1 MYEAFLEAPWK
12 ARLAAICFVL
22 AKLMFVATAVA
33 MLISNTATIIA
44 LSIYSSLIL
53 ASIVLCVVE
62 GFSKRK
68 KTYKE
73 LEEEVE
79 LLRVALGGCGM
90 EKKS

>member
-1 MYEAFLEAPWK
+1 MYKAFLEAPWN

-53 ASIVLCVVE
+53 ASIVLCLME
-62 GFSKRK
+62 GLSKRK

-73 LEEEVE
+73 LEEEIE
-79 LLRVALGGCGM
+79 MLKTALGGCGM
-90 EKKS
+90 KENT

>member
-44 LSIYSSLIL
+44 LSIYSCLIL
-53 ASIVLCVVE
+53 ASIVLCLIE

>member
-53 ASIVLCVVE
+53 ASIVLCLVE

>member
-1 MYEAFLEAPWK
+1 MYKAFLEAPWK

-53 ASIVLCVVE
+53 ASIVLCLME
-62 GFSKRK
+62 GLSKRK

-73 LEEEVE
+73 LEEEIE
-79 LLRVALGGCGM
+79 MLKTALGGCGM
-90 EKKS
+90 KENT

>member
-53 ASIVLCVVE
+53 ASIVLCVGE